1 MRNYNDS
8 ENCYNKKAQNNAQN
22 NVQNQAQ
29 NSYSNRT
36 TDSYSIE
43 LQTLIIPTRIE
54 HGILRTAAT
63 QRKRTV

>member
-29 NSYSNRT
+29 NSTEPRIPT
-36 TDSYSIE
+36 AIE

>member
-1 MRNYNDS
+1 MR
-8 ENCYNKKAQNNAQN
+8 
-22 NVQNQAQ
+22 
-29 NSYSNRT
+29 RT
-36 TDSYSIE
+36 TYRTRLRIPTATEPRIPTAIE

>member
-1 MRNYNDS
+1 MIQKTVTTRR
-8 ENCYNKKAQNNAQN
+8 
-22 NVQNQAQ
+22 
-29 NSYSNRT
+29 NRT
-36 TDSYSIE
+36 MRRTTYRTRLRIPTATEPRIPTAIE